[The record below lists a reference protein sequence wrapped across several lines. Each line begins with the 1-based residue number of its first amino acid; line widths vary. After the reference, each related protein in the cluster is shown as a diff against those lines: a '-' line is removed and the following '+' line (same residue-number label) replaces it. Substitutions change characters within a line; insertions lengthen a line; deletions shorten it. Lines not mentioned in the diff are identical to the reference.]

1 MDYPLGGI
9 YRRRACI
16 FSQKVSGSVN
26 SLYYMRQ
33 TKCLTIQTKRQIMKK
48 ILTSVPPVIGLIC
61 QVLIIADFGIE
72 IYKFIKSKENHT
84 QSE

>member
-1 MDYPLGGI
+1 
-9 YRRRACI
+9 
-16 FSQKVSGSVN
+16 
-26 SLYYMRQ
+26 
-33 TKCLTIQTKRQIMKK
+33 MKK

-72 IYKFIKSKENHT
+72 IYKFIKSKENYT